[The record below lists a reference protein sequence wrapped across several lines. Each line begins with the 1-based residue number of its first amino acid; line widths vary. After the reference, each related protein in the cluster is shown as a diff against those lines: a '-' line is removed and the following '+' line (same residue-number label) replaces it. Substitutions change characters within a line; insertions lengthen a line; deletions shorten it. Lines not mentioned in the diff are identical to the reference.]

1 MENRIVING
10 KKYKIVGE
18 AKNIDGSLMQ
28 EIEPLSDEDYIIDEV
43 IRRIDTLESKID
55 ELMTLVTQVRE
66 RQQEIKRGY
75 N

>member
-1 MENRIVING
+1 MKNRIVING

>member
-66 RQQEIKRGY
+66 RQKEIKRGY

>member
-1 MENRIVING
+1 MKNRIVING

-28 EIEPLSDEDYIIDEV
+28 EIEPLSDEDYVIDEV
-43 IRRIDTLESKID
+43 IRRIDILESKID

>member
-1 MENRIVING
+1 MKNRIVING

-18 AKNIDGSLMQ
+18 VKNIDGSLMQ
-28 EIEPLSDEDYIIDEV
+28 EIEPLSDEDYVIDEV
-43 IRRIDTLESKID
+43 IRRIDILESKID